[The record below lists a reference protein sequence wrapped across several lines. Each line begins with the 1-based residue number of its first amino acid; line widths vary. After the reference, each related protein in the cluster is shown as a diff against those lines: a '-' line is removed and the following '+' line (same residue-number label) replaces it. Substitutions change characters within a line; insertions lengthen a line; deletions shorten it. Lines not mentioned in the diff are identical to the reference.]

1 MRETLDQLPVGR
13 SFRSADYAQIAG
25 IAQRTANLDLGVAED
40 AGLVRRE
47 SVGRALWWV
56 KVG

>member
-1 MRETLDQLPVGR
+1 M
-13 SFRSADYAQIAG
+13 
-25 IAQRTANLDLGVAED
+25 NLMFGVAED

-47 SVGRALWWV
+47 SVGRALRWV